1 MTSRTPN
8 LPGVETQRGKEH
20 IGEAV
25 KPEGMYGDAPQVLCA
40 DTGEASIG

>member
-8 LPGVETQRGKEH
+8 PLGEETQRGKQH
-20 IGEAV
+20 VGKAV

-40 DTGEASIG
+40 DTGETGIG